1 MTMKNMARK
10 NTYHIQT
17 EEEKAMKNNQLTIL
31 SNNYNGGIMKQ
42 INSIIISILFVLV
55 FSFSANSQTVTLDI
69 NGLEDLG
76 ANYQYEGWLIVSGMP
91 VTTGTFTVDANG
103 MLSQTVFGVNISD
116 LINATTF
123 VLTIEPIPDPD
134 PLPSSTHILAG
145 NFTNFDAP
153 LSVGHP
159 AALGDDY
166 LSIDGK
172 YILAT
177 PTNGPFTDEL
187 SGLWFMDVKNAP
199 PPDVGL
205 TIPTLPAGWKYEGW
219 AVISGM
225 PLTTGTFTAVDMA
238 DEADPFSGPN
248 PGPPF
253 PGEDYLVNAP
263 AGLTFPTD
271 LSGMTAV
278 ISIEPD
284 PDNSTA
290 PFLLKPLVGDIP
302 SPAMDHVTYTMNSN
316 VSNSFPTGNATR
328 SAIIPVELTSFT
340 AKVSDGEVLLN
351 WVTATEKNNLGFE
364 VERKNEQLNNGAWQ
378 SIGFVDG
385 NGTTTEAQS
394 YSFSDDI
401 SSINASSLSYRLKQ
415 IDFNGVF
422 EYSDVV
428 NVTNLAPADYVL
440 EQNYPNPFNPSTT
453 IKFGIPEKSNVVL
466 TVYNSLGAE
475 VATLVNEVREAGSYT
490 IDFNADNFS
499 SGIYYYKIASGNFIE
514 TKKMILLK

>member
-1 MTMKNMARK
+1 MRLINFLFT
-10 NTYHIQT
+10 
-17 EEEKAMKNNQLTIL
+17 LIL
-31 SNNYNGGIMKQ
+31 S
-42 INSIIISILFVLV
+42 VLI
-55 FSFSANSQTVTLDI
+55 FSFSANSQTVTLNI

-76 ANYQYEGWLIVSGMP
+76 VNYQYEGWLIVAGMP

-134 PLPSSTHILAG
+134 PLPSSTHILGG

-166 LSIDGK
+166 SSIDGN

-177 PTNGPFTDEL
+177 PTNGDMTDEL
-187 SGLWFMDVKNAP
+187 SGLWFLDLTGGSPA
-199 PPDVGL
+199 VGL

-219 AVISGM
+219 AVISGI
-225 PLTTGTFTAVDMA
+225 PVTTGTFTAVDMV
-238 DEADPFSGPN
+238 DDADPFSGPD

-253 PGEDYLVNAP
+253 PGEDFLVNAP
-263 AGLTFPTD
+263 PGLTFPTD

-278 ISIEPD
+278 VSIEPD

-290 PFLLKPLVGDIP
+290 PFLLKPFVGGIP
-302 SPAMDHVTYTMNSN
+302 SPAMDHVTYMMNSN
-316 VSNSFPTGNATR
+316 VANSFPTGTATR
-328 SAIIPVELTSFT
+328 SAIVPVELSSFT
-340 AKVSDGEVLLN
+340 ASVSDGEVLLN
-351 WVTATEKNNLGFE
+351 WITATETNNLGFE
-364 VERKNEQLNNGAWQ
+364 IERMNQSSDNAWQ
-378 SIGFVDG
+378 KIGFVAG
-385 NGTTTEAQS
+385 NGTTTESQS

-422 EYSDVV
+422 EYSNII
-428 NVTNLAPADYVL
+428 NVTNLALSDYVL

-453 IKFGIPEKSNVVL
+453 IKFGLPEKSNVVI

-475 VATLVNEVREAGSYT
+475 VSTLVNEVREAGSYE
-490 IDFNADNFS
+490 INFNANNFS
-499 SGIYYYKIASGNFIE
+499 SGIYYYKIASGNFVE